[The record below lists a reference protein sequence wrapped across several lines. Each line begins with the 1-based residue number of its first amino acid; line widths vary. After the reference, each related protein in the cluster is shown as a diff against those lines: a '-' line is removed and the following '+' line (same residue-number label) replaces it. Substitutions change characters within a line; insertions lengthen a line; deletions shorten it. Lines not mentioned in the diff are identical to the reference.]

1 MRVSRIALACL
12 VLQAAAGCASDGFQ
26 VSAHT
31 QSVAYREH
39 LDPALILR
47 ADPPNC
53 AVLPALTPTT
63 YGGLEQLADISFL
76 LALRAAAP
84 GGTVRTSAESI
95 ARMNDAG
102 VVGDWQSLSRDYAPS
117 GAMDRERLSRIGK
130 AIGAKYLVL
139 PMLGYIVTNAE
150 QQLQPF
156 DITIG
161 VTVWVTVWA
170 SIHVWD
176 AERGTVE
183 WTSAG
188 SCSIAMEVPA
198 AAGYP
203 IHQALRKAYDQMLAD
218 LIENRHG
225 SVVHETISPQAMRAM
240 TVPSTGAPPAPAA
253 ATGGK

>member
-1 MRVSRIALACL
+1 MRTPHLVLACL
-12 VLQAAAGCASDGFQ
+12 VLHAVTGCASEGVQ

-31 QSVAYREH
+31 QSVAYRER

-63 YGGLEQLADISFL
+63 YGGLAQLTDITFL
-76 LALRAAAP
+76 LSLRAAAP
-84 GGTVRTSAESI
+84 GASVLTSAETI

-102 VVGDWQSLSRDYAPS
+102 VVGDWQSLARDYASS
-117 GAMDRERLSRIGK
+117 GAMDRDRISKIGK
-130 AIGAKYLVL
+130 ALGARHLVL
-139 PMLGYIVTNAE
+139 PMLGYITTNAE

-156 DITIG
+156 GITIG
-161 VTVWVTVWA
+161 ATVWVTVWA

-188 SCSIAMEVPA
+188 SCCIALEVA
-198 AAGYP
+198 VAAGYP
-203 IHQALRKAYDQMLAD
+203 IHQALRKTYDEMLTD

-225 SVVHETISPQAMRAM
+225 SVVHEKISPQAMRAM
-240 TVPSTGAPPAPAA
+240 TEA
-253 ATGGK
+253 ATGVPSAPAPVTSAK